1 MKTEPEMAGARTP
14 PREQLYLCV
23 MYISHSC
30 IVYWM
35 RATKRRAFK
44 GGSKRRTKN
53 VRPAR
58 SAGSNR
64 NRAVKAS
71 ATSQTKKNK
80 QGLLPLLKSQVI
92 KVKIKKTG
100 NLSPREIQDVDGLIT
115 SSFKNSSINY
125 IDKSNDCVF
134 VSIGNQVV
142 GAMFLKLVDGYHE
155 NNSYNRNSQ
164 STINSND
171 EKMRDLTKV
180 TTTATTAKGFED
192 RHIYIHTVCV
202 SSAHRGKGLLHKLFY
217 FLSTL
222 PQFKH
227 TIFKLEA
234 SNTVEH
240 EVGLNQAARF
250 QIYSKAGFTLPV
262 GTVIEPGG
270 ETVAGVEMRHRDV
283 AYTLRSRDGQQRV
296 VSFRDVHPE
305 VCYIHSIK
313 QERGCL
319 MQSDSKKMRDFNH
332 A

>member
-1 MKTEPEMAGARTP
+1 
-14 PREQLYLCV
+14 
-23 MYISHSC
+23 
-30 IVYWM
+30 M

-44 GGSKRRTKN
+44 GGSRRRTEN

-71 ATSQTKKNK
+71 ATSPTKKNK
-80 QGLLPLLKSQVI
+80 QGLRLVTVQV

-100 NLSPREIQDVDGLIT
+100 NLSPRESQDVDGLIT
-115 SSFKNSSINY
+115 SSFKDSSINY

-142 GAMFLKLVDGYHE
+142 GAMFLKLIDGYHE
-155 NNSYNRNSQ
+155 NNSYNRNSRN
-164 STINSND
+164 TTDSND
-171 EKMRDLTKV
+171 EKMRDLNNQAP
-180 TTTATTAKGFED
+180 TTATTKGFQD
-192 RHIYIHTVCV
+192 KHVYIHTVCV

-240 EVGLNQAARF
+240 DVGLNQAARF

-262 GTVIEPGG
+262 GTVIEPSG
-270 ETVAGVEMRHRDV
+270 ETVAGVETRHHRDI

-319 MQSDSKKMRDFNH
+319 MESDSKKMRDFNH

>member
-1 MKTEPEMAGARTP
+1 
-14 PREQLYLCV
+14 
-23 MYISHSC
+23 
-30 IVYWM
+30 M

-44 GGSKRRTKN
+44 GGSRRRTKN

-71 ATSQTKKNK
+71 ATSPTKKNK
-80 QGLLPLLKSQVI
+80 QGLRLVTVQV

-100 NLSPREIQDVDGLIT
+100 NLSPRESQDVDGLIT
-115 SSFKNSSINY
+115 SSFKDSSINY

-142 GAMFLKLVDGYHE
+142 GAMFLKLIDGYHE
-155 NNSYNRNSQ
+155 NNSYNRNSRN
-164 STINSND
+164 TTDSND
-171 EKMRDLTKV
+171 EKMRDLNNQAPT
-180 TTTATTAKGFED
+180 TAITTATTKGFQD
-192 RHIYIHTVCV
+192 KHVYIHTVCV

-240 EVGLNQAARF
+240 DVGLNQAARF

-262 GTVIEPGG
+262 GTVIEPSG
-270 ETVAGVEMRHRDV
+270 ETVAGVETRHHRDI

-319 MQSDSKKMRDFNH
+319 MESDSKKMRDFNH